1 MKQTINNSFSQSIIN
16 SFFVYHSG
24 SNRNLEMWFL
34 RIGENRSKNILERR
48 ERTDNKFNTHMLIVA
63 SYPRTV
69 FMVLVGPYTFVRVK
83 GGGGGGNLL
92 KQMRIIF

>member
-24 SNRNLEMWFL
+24 SNRNLEVWFL
-34 RIGENRSKNILERR
+34 RIGENRSKKHLGEKGENRQQIQH
-48 ERTDNKFNTHMLIVA
+48 TYVA

-69 FMVLVGPYTFVRVK
+69 FMVLVGPYTFVKV
-83 GGGGGGNLL
+83 GGGGGGGGH
-92 KQMRIIF
+92 FPEPTED